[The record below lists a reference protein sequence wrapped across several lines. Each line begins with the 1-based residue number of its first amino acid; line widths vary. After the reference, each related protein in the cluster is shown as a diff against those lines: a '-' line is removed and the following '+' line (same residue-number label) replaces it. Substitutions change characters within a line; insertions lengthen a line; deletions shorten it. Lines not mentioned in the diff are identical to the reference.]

1 MMRNGVGVAIAV
13 AVLASAAMTARA
25 EVNVGVTVSL
35 TGPAASLGIP
45 VQNIVKLFPA
55 EVAGEKI
62 RYTVLDDGSD
72 PSSSARNFAR
82 LVEKERVDVIM
93 GSSVTPATLSL
104 VPLAAQH
111 KTPLLSLAASQQI
124 VQPQDDTRRWVFKA
138 IQNESLM
145 ADATVD
151 HMAARKIKTLAF
163 IGFADPYGDSWL
175 SVLQHEAKKRGIEI
189 VSTERYVRNDPSVTA
204 QVLRILSKKP
214 DAVFIAGSG
223 TPAALPQKTL
233 IERGFKGVT
242 YQTYGIAN
250 RDFLKLAG
258 SDAQGAVFAVGPVVV
273 ASQLDD
279 ANPIKRVAVEATR
292 QYEAAYGPGTMAVFA
307 ANAWDSNML
316 LTEALKA
323 ALKKEKP
330 GTEAFRIA
338 LRDALESVR
347 DLVTSQGVL
356 AMSKSDHSGYDKRAV
371 AMVEIADGNWKYLKA
386 K

>member
-1 MMRNGVGVAIAV
+1 MKKRVVRTIALAVLTAV
-13 AVLASAAMTARA
+13 ATAGHA
-25 EVNVGVTVSL
+25 EVNVGLTISL

-45 VQNIVKLFPA
+45 VQNIVKLFPS

-72 PSSSARNFAR
+72 PSGSARNFIR
-82 LVEKERVDVIM
+82 LVENERVDVVM

-104 VPLAAQH
+104 VPLAGQH

-124 VQPQDDTRRWVFKA
+124 VSPLDDSKRWIFKA

-145 ADATVD
+145 AEATVD
-151 HMAARKIKTLAF
+151 HMVDKGIKSLAF

-175 SVLQHEAKKRGIEI
+175 QVLQAEIKKRGIEM
-189 VSTERYVRNDPSVTA
+189 VSTERYIRNDTSVTA

-233 IERGFKGVT
+233 VERGFKGRT

-250 RDFLKLAG
+250 RDFLRVAG
-258 SDAQGAVFAVGPVVV
+258 NDAQGAVFAVGPVVV
-273 ASQLDD
+273 ASQLEDS
-279 ANPIKRVAVEATR
+279 NPIKRVAMDATSR
-292 QYEAAYGPGTMAVFA
+292 YESTYGANTMTVFA
-307 ANAWDSNML
+307 ANAWDANLM
-316 LTEALKA
+316 LTEALKV

-330 GTEAFRIA
+330 GTEAFRVA
-338 LRDALESVR
+338 LRDALESVK

-356 AMSKSDHSGYDKRAV
+356 TMSKQDHSGYDKRAV
-371 AMVEIADGNWKYLKA
+371 AMVEIVDGGWKYLKS

>member
-1 MMRNGVGVAIAV
+1 MRNGVSVMAT
-13 AVLASAAMTARA
+13 AVLAIAAAAARA
-25 EVNVGVTVSL
+25 EVNVGVTISL

-45 VQNIVKLFPA
+45 VQNIVKLFPT
-55 EVAGEKI
+55 EVGGEKI

-124 VQPQDDTRRWVFKA
+124 VQPQDETRRWVFKA

-151 HMAARKIKTLAF
+151 HMAGKKIKTLAF

-175 SVLQHEAKKRGIEI
+175 NVLQYEAKKRGIEL

-279 ANPIKRVAVEATR
+279 ANPIKRVAMEATR
-292 QYEAAYGPGTMAVFA
+292 QYETAYGPGTMAVFA

-338 LRDALESVR
+338 LRDALESVK
-347 DLVTSQGVL
+347 DLVTTQGVL
-356 AMSKSDHSGYDKRAV
+356 TMSKPDHSGYDKRAV
-371 AMVEIADGNWKYLKA
+371 AMVEIRDGNWRYLSSK
-386 K
+386 

>member
-1 MMRNGVGVAIAV
+1 VAVAI
-13 AVLASAAMTARA
+13 LAMTALTARA
-25 EVNVGVTVSL
+25 EVHVGLTVSL

-45 VQNIVKLFPA
+45 VQNIVKLFPS

-72 PSSSARNFAR
+72 PSGSARNFSR
-82 LVEKERVDVIM
+82 LVEKERVDVVM

-124 VQPQDDTRRWVFKA
+124 VHPLDENKRWVFKA

-145 ADATVD
+145 AEATVD
-151 HMAARKIKTLAF
+151 HMVAKGIKTLAF

-175 SVLQHEAKKRGIEI
+175 NVLQAEINKRIEL
-189 VSTERYVRNDPSVTA
+189 VSTERYIRNDTSVTA
-204 QVLRILSKKP
+204 QILRMLSKKP

-223 TPAALPQKTL
+223 TPAALPQKAL
-233 IERGFKGVT
+233 GERAFKGLT

-250 RDFLKLAG
+250 RDFLRLAG
-258 SDAQGAVFAVGPVVV
+258 RDAQGAVFAVGPVVV

-279 ANPIKRVAVEATR
+279 SNPIKRVAMDATTK
-292 QYEAAYGPGTMAVFA
+292 YEAAYGPGTMAVFA
-307 ANAWDSNML
+307 ANAWDSNLM
-316 LTEALKA
+316 LTEALKV

-330 GTEAFRIA
+330 GSEAFRIA
-338 LRDALESVR
+338 LRDALEGVK

-356 AMSKSDHSGYDKRAV
+356 SMSGQNHSGYDKRAV
-371 AMVEIADGNWKYLKA
+371 AMVEIVDGNWKYLKT